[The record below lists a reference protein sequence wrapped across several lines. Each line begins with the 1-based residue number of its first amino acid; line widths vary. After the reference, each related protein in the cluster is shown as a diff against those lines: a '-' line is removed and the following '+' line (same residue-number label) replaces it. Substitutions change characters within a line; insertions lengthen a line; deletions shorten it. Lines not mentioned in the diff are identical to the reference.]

1 MESQDSTHS
10 VMSWQQDLP
19 DELPSWDFSED
30 VLGGFEHFL
39 DTATLSEADL
49 IPGEVAYQA
58 AQAEEGSAL
67 PAGPSILQTEVA
79 DQGEIEDPDSGP
91 SSARLSSPDAKKQRQ
106 NRQAQARF
114 RQRQRVCFCRLQSR
128 SSSIAYKQ
136 FQPTAQHVALPAIS
150 WLRHQS
156 RHKCLTL
163 CLMLLLTVCRFEPR
177 IWKLKLLLQ
186 LHSWKNCGQ
195 VKCSSRKGTPCL
207 KLLQEPTSARMPQ
220 KPRW

>member
-1 MESQDSTHS
+1 MHTKTADMESQDSTHS

-49 IPGEVAYQA
+49 IPGEVAHQA

-79 DQGEIEDPDSGP
+79 DQGELEDPDSATGP
-91 SSARLSSPDAKKQRQ
+91 SSSRLSSLDTKKQRQ

-128 SSSIAYKQ
+128 SSSSSSSPPHSMLR
-136 FQPTAQHVALPAIS
+136 FQLSV
-150 WLRHQS
+150 
-156 RHKCLTL
+156 
-163 CLMLLLTVCRFEPR
+163 
-177 IWKLKLLLQ
+177 
-186 LHSWKNCGQ
+186 G
-195 VKCSSRKGTPCL
+195 
-207 KLLQEPTSARMPQ
+207 
-220 KPRW
+220 